1 MLIQLYFIVTTL
13 IGVASFGDM
22 PKSNPAKATE
32 QKMMEAKAAVT
43 SKTSKGQ
50 ESPDVLLIQ
59 PSARAADWVA
69 AYQYLSKY
77 AAENSISFKLNDGST
92 IHNITNVAALPG
104 GTLLTF
110 TLNTVSGLKYKVVK
124 IEDIADI
131 IQD

>member
-1 MLIQLYFIVTTL
+1 MTTL

-22 PKSNPAKATE
+22 PKSNPAKAAE

-43 SKTSKGQ
+43 SKPQRTREPRCSLN
-50 ESPDVLLIQ
+50 ST
-59 PSARAADWVA
+59 SARAADWVA

-77 AAENSISFKLNDGST
+77 ASENQSHSNSMMDQQSKQQCCST
-92 IHNITNVAALPG
+92 AG

-110 TLNTVSGLKYKVVK
+110 TLNTVSGLKYKVK